1 MGSATE
7 PIDLFVA
14 ALSEFLAA
22 TSAFVT
28 APSSFVTAPS
38 AFDAALSAF
47 DAALSAFDAALSAFD
62 AASSSFFATPSALST
77 VYPAFV
83 TEVSL
88 SLSEAESAES
98 GYKLTCKYRKPSDTA
113 VMHAPAN
120 EPNLVV
126 IVSYYLK

>member
-28 APSSFVTAPS
+28 APSSFVTAP
-38 AFDAALSAF
+38 
-47 DAALSAFDAALSAFD
+47 SAFDAALSAFD